1 MVRRTFELRKK
12 KEEAIIIMIIIIK
25 HEIKMNDVIVIV
37 DLIKYYIN

>member
-1 MVRRTFELRKK
+1 MVRRTFELRK

-37 DLIKYYIN
+37 DFIKYYIN